1 MKAPSLVKP
10 EKEEIKHVEKIAGC
24 FLEKLNKEL
33 KDVKAVIGGSVAK
46 GTWIKGNPDIDIFV
60 QYPLKFKDKDI
71 SALLEK
77 GLKKVFKEVSRVHGS
92 RDYFKIE
99 YSSYIFEIIP
109 VLKVSSPEKAENI
122 TDASPFHTEWVKSKV
137 NESLQDE
144 IRLTKAFCKANK
156 LYGAESYIKGFSG
169 FVTEIL
175 TIHYG
180 SFEKL
185 IKAAMKWKEVEI
197 IGDKQH
203 AKKLNEAKLSPLI
216 VIDPTCSSRN
226 AAAALSDKKFKKFIE
241 TAKEFYHNPNPSF
254 FEIKTQNLE
263 ELKDALILKA
273 IPLNNRKS
281 DIAGA
286 KLLKAQEYIKKILDQ
301 NGFNVTE
308 HDMEFGSE
316 SLLWFFT
323 EKKEIPKKF
332 RHFGPPLKETRHV
345 EVFKE
350 RYPGYK
356 IENDRIFV
364 ELERKHTHINQFVK
378 DLISTDPYIK
388 EKVKSITVVNE

>member
-1 MKAPSLVKP
+1 MKTLSLVKP
-10 EKEEIKHVEKIAGC
+10 EPQEEKHVNNLAKT
-24 FLEKLNKEL
+24 FLEKLNSGL
-33 KDVKAVIGGSVAK
+33 KDAKAVIGGSVAK
-46 GTWIKGNPDIDIFV
+46 GTWLKGGHDIDIFV
-60 QYPLKFKDKDI
+60 KYPLKFKDKDI
-71 SALLEK
+71 SLLLEK
-77 GLKKVFKEVSRVHGS
+77 DLKKIFKDASKIHGS

-99 YSSYIFEIIP
+99 YSGYIFEIIP
-109 VLKVSSPEKAENI
+109 VLKVESPENAENI

-185 IKAAMKWKEVEI
+185 IKAAMKWKEGEI
-197 IGDKQH
+197 IGNKQH
-203 AKKLNEAKLSPLI
+203 AKDLNEAKLSPLI
-216 VIDPTCSSRN
+216 VIDPTYSSRN
-226 AAAALSDKKFKKFIE
+226 AAAALSEKKFKKFIE
-241 TAKEFYHNPNPSF
+241 KAKEFYHNPNPSF
-254 FEIKTQNLE
+254 FEIKTKDLE

-273 IPLNNRKS
+273 VPLDKKS
-281 DIAGA
+281 DVAGA

-308 HDMEFGSE
+308 HDMEFSAE

-323 EKKEIPKKF
+323 EKKEVPKKF
-332 RHFGPPLKETRHV
+332 RHFGPPLKEIKHV

-350 RYPGYK
+350 RYPKYK

>member
-1 MKAPSLVKP
+1 MKALSLVKP
-10 EKEEIKHVEKIAGC
+10 EKEEIEHVNKLAKI
-24 FLEKLNKEL
+24 FLEKLNSKL
-33 KDVKAVIGGSVAK
+33 KDAKAVIGGSVAK
-46 GTWIKGNPDIDIFV
+46 GTWLKGGHDIDIFV
-60 QYPLKFKDKDI
+60 QYPLTFKDKDI

-77 GLKKVFKEVSRVHGS
+77 DLKKLFKDISRVHGS

-122 TDASPFHTEWVKSKV
+122 TDSSPFHTEWVKSKV

-144 IRLTKAFCKANK
+144 IRLTRAFCKANK
-156 LYGAESYIKGFSG
+156 IYGAESYIKGFSG

-175 TIHYG
+175 TINYG

-185 IKAAMKWKEVEI
+185 IKAAMKWKPGDV

-226 AAAALSDKKFKKFIE
+226 AAAALSEKKFNKFIE
-241 TAKEFYHNPNPSF
+241 KAKEFYHNPSPSY
-254 FEIKTQNLE
+254 FEIKTKDLE

-273 IPLNNRKS
+273 IPLERKS

-286 KLLKAQEYIKKILDQ
+286 KLLKAQEYIKTILNQ

-323 EKKEIPKKF
+323 EKKEVPKKF
-332 RHFGPPLKETRHV
+332 KHFGPPLKETKHV

-350 RYPGYK
+350 RYPNYK

-378 DLISTDPYIK
+378 DLISSDPYIK
-388 EKVKSITVVNE
+388 EKVKSIAVVNE